1 MSTQRISSNA
11 TLALNIFF
19 PIFWIVFFGS
29 LTVALFLTDSPSG
42 GLSLGPIKW
51 VMLAIYLSG
60 LVVLYLTLLKLKRV
74 ELDETH
80 VYVSNYFKTYRY
92 TYASVESLEISEFL
106 FLSVGILRLRQAGRF
121 GRRITFVM
129 ARAMYD
135 DFIQSHPEIG
145 QRLRAEG

>member
-19 PIFWIVFFGS
+19 PVFWIVFFGS
-29 LTVALFLTDSPSG
+29 LTVALFLSP
-42 GLSLGPIKW
+42 GLATGPLKW
-51 VMLAIYLSG
+51 AMLAIFLSG
-60 LVVLYLTLLKLKRV
+60 VVILYFTLLKLKRV

-92 TYASVESLEISEFL
+92 TYASVESLGISEFL

-129 ARAMYD
+129 SRAMYD
-135 DFIQSHPEIG
+135 DFVQLHPEIG